1 MQIPEYMSLS
11 LQGYQFIRFGY
22 LTRVN
27 LTHSFFTF
35 KSLICQLSELKCN
48 AQLKKHQQNT
58 PKTFRN
64 TDRLF
69 KEVLQ
74 ISDQFSQISAASV
87 EA

>member
-22 LTRVN
+22 LIRVN

-48 AQLKKHQQNT
+48 AQLKKNINKIHQ
-58 PKTFRN
+58 RLSEIL
-64 TDRLF
+64 TDYSRKFCKFLTNSL
-69 KEVLQ
+69 K
-74 ISDQFSQISAASV
+74 
-87 EA
+87 